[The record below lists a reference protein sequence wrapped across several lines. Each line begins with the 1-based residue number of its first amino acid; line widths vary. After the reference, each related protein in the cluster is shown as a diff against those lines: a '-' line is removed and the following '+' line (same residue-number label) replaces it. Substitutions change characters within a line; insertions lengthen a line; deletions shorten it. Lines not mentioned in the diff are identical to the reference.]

1 MGLYKMPYT
10 NKSREEKTSSW
21 QETVS
26 CEVSPMDICFSN
38 CCGFQGC
45 ISFVT
50 HLISFPRLPHSC
62 WRSNRLGVF
71 PAFNLNT
78 LVVHYNLKS
87 KNKKN
92 KRVTILMSKTKSDIL
107 STHYSATREC
117 HDWYNQMIALVSS
130 TTWNDSRTWYIKE
143 SHDKTYV
150 ASLWYGFGQID
161 HVTSIPANGLPNIYY
176 MVF

>member
-1 MGLYKMPYT
+1 MHTVHTKHIHMKKKKIYVANVHQYRCERCLGLHMDMFVNTSHIRVFPHQQQDNLACLDRGPSAMGLYKMPYT

-87 KNKKN
+87 KK
-92 KRVTILMSKTKSDIL
+92 
-107 STHYSATREC
+107 
-117 HDWYNQMIALVSS
+117 
-130 TTWNDSRTWYIKE
+130 
-143 SHDKTYV
+143 
-150 ASLWYGFGQID
+150 
-161 HVTSIPANGLPNIYY
+161 
-176 MVF
+176 